1 MIDPRIT
8 WRGIQRH
15 PLASRHPWRALWN
28 VLRWR
33 ILSRVNS
40 TLDLPFVD
48 DTVLRASRS
57 MTGLTGNLYF
67 GLHEYEAMSF
77 ALHLLRPGDRF
88 ADIGANAGSYTVL
101 AAGVRGACVRAIE
114 PDPDAT
120 RALAGNISA
129 NHLQD
134 LVVIDP
140 TLISNEVGERAFSAG
155 LDTINHVLSP
165 AELQAGASHRRLPCS
180 TIDRTLAEFK
190 PTLIKIDIE
199 GEEQSAIAGAEA
211 TLHNKSLLALIIEC
225 NDDSV
230 TALSKRLSRFGFFPA
245 QYAPEHRKL
254 TPRTTLSAGNTLF
267 ARIDLDIHQRLADA
281 PAVRVHPLQ
290 CLV

>member
-1 MIDPRIT
+1 MIDPRVT

-33 ILSRVNS
+33 IVSRGNS

-48 DTVLRASRS
+48 QTVLRASRS

-77 ALHLLRPGDRF
+77 ALHLLRPGDHF

-101 AAGVRGACVRAIE
+101 AAGVRGARVRAIE
-114 PDPDAT
+114 PDPEAA
-120 RALAGNISA
+120 RALAGNINA
-129 NHLQD
+129 NRLHEQ
-134 LVVIDP
+134 VIVDS

-155 LDTINHVLSP
+155 LDTINHVLSA
-165 AELQAGASHRRLPCS
+165 AELRAGASHRRLPCS
-180 TIDRTLAEFK
+180 TIDRTLAGFQ

-199 GEEQSAIAGAEA
+199 GEEQAAIDGAEA
-211 TLHNKSLLALIIEC
+211 TLYNPSLLALIIEC

-230 TALSKRLSRFGFFPA
+230 AALAKRLRRFGFLPA
-245 QYAPEHRKL
+245 QYAPEQRRL

-267 ARIDLDIHQRLADA
+267 VRLDLDIHKRLAEA